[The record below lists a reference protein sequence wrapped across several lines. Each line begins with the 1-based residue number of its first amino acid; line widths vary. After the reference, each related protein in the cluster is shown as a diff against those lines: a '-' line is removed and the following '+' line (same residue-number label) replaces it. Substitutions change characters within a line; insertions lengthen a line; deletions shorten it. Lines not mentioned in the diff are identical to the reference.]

1 MIYLSTEVTIGDCY
15 VNDKAYFVYP
25 ECDKRFGGD
34 SIVKELR
41 NSPNGLPVRMTN
53 TFDLNEP
60 WKDDRFEEHMEKID
74 GDLMEI
80 SGHATGR
87 DSLVVLHWSGIEEQR
102 SILRESA
109 PKTFKYFYE
118 RFEDLIQRNLPR
130 G

>member
-60 WKDDRFEEHMEKID
+60 W
-74 GDLMEI
+74 
-80 SGHATGR
+80 
-87 DSLVVLHWSGIEEQR
+87 SGIEEQR

-109 PKTFKYFYE
+109 PKTFKYFNE